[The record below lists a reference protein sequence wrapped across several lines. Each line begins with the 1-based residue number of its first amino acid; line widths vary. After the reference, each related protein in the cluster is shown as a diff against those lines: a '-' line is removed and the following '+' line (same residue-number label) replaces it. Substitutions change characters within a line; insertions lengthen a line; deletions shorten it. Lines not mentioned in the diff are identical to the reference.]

1 MIETESIIITAS
13 ESPVQTFPINT
24 PFSSYLA
31 DNKDISKDLLTCI
44 FARVYP
50 KLGKWQFR
58 STFYVRGGINCHSLK
73 GFQCQKGES
82 ARRRELL
89 PRADCWWLMAV
100 GFLVGLSHR
109 QSALLRRTGPPRR

>member
-13 ESPVQTFPINT
+13 ESPVQTFPINA

-31 DNKDISKDLLTCI
+31 DNKDISKELLTCI

-73 GFQCQKGES
+73 RLQCQKRNQPGEGS
-82 ARRRELL
+82 FFAELTVGGLWRLGLARIQL
-89 PRADCWWLMAV
+89 
-100 GFLVGLSHR
+100 
-109 QSALLRRTGPPRR
+109 